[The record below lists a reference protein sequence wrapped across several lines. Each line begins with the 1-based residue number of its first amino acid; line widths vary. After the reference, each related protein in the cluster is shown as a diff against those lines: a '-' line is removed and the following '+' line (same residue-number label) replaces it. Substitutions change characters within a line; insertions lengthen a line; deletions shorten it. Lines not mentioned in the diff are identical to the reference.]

1 MTKTTPSG
9 IRRPPIARWFVIE
22 SVVLVLVSLAFLA
35 LRGQVSGY
43 SALLGGLIF
52 LLPHGYFALKAFRFS
67 GARSAKQIM
76 SSFYQGEAGKLI
88 LCAIFFT
95 MVFKWIQPLD
105 IAALFLTFAIMLVTN
120 WLTPLLAGSNTQ
132 QR

>member
-9 IRRPPIARWFVIE
+9 IRRPPITRWFVIE

-35 LRGQVSGY
+35 FRGQVSGY

-76 SSFYQGEAGKLI
+76 TSFYQGEAGKLI

-120 WLTPLLAGSNTQ
+120 WLTPLFAGSNTQ
-132 QR
+132 QS

>member
-1 MTKTTPSG
+1 MVKAAPGG
-9 IRRPPIARWFVIE
+9 IQRPPIARWLAIE
-22 SVVLVLVSLAFLA
+22 SVVLVLVSLVFLV
-35 LRGQVSGY
+35 RGQVSGY

-52 LLPHGYFALKAFRFS
+52 LLPHGYFALKAFRYS
-67 GARSAKQIM
+67 GARSAGKIM

-95 MVFKWIQPLD
+95 MVFKWIRPLD

-120 WLTPLLAGSNTQ
+120 WLTPLLVSSTQ
-132 QR
+132 RR

>member
-9 IRRPPIARWFVIE
+9 IRRPPITRWFVIE

-35 LRGQVSGY
+35 FRGQVSGY

-76 SSFYQGEAGKLI
+76 TSFYQGEAGKLI
-88 LCAIFFT
+88 L
-95 MVFKWIQPLD
+95 
-105 IAALFLTFAIMLVTN
+105 
-120 WLTPLLAGSNTQ
+120 
-132 QR
+132 

>member
-1 MTKTTPSG
+1 MTKATPSG
-9 IRRPPIARWFVIE
+9 IRRPPIARWFLIE
-22 SVVLVLVSLAFLA
+22 SVILVIVSLAFLI
-35 LRGQVSGY
+35 RSQVAGY

-52 LLPHGYFALKAFRFS
+52 LVPHGYFALKAFRYS
-67 GARSAKQIM
+67 GARSAKKIM

-88 LCAIFFT
+88 LCAILFT

-132 QR
+132 QS

>member
-1 MTKTTPSG
+1 MTKAIPRG
-9 IRRPPIARWFVIE
+9 ISRPPIVRWFAIK
-22 SVVLVLVSLAFLA
+22 SAVLVVVSLIFFA

-43 SALLGGLIF
+43 SALVGGLIF
-52 LLPHGYFALKAFRFS
+52 LLPHGYFALKAFRYS
-67 GARSAKQIM
+67 GARSAKKIM

-88 LCAIFFT
+88 LCAVLFT
-95 MVFKWIQPLD
+95 MAFKWIQPLD

-120 WLTPLLAGSNTQ
+120 WLTLFLVDSTQ

>member
-1 MTKTTPSG
+1 MTKATPSG
-9 IRRPPIARWFVIE
+9 IRRPPIARWFLIE
-22 SVVLVLVSLAFLA
+22 SAILVVVSLAFL
-35 LRGQVSGY
+35 LRSQAAGY

-52 LLPHGYFALKAFRFS
+52 LLPHGYFALKAFRYS
-67 GARSAKQIM
+67 GARSAKKIM

-88 LCAIFFT
+88 LCAILFT

-132 QR
+132 QS

>member
-1 MTKTTPSG
+1 MTKTTLSG
-9 IRRPPIARWFVIE
+9 IRRPPITRWFVIE

-35 LRGQVSGY
+35 FRGQVSGY

-76 SSFYQGEAGKLI
+76 TSFYQGEAGKLI

-132 QR
+132 QS

>member
-1 MTKTTPSG
+1 MTKATTSG
-9 IRRPPIARWFVIE
+9 IRRPPIAQWFLIE
-22 SVVLVLVSLAFLA
+22 SVILVVVSLAFL
-35 LRGQVSGY
+35 LRSQVAGY

-52 LLPHGYFALKAFRFS
+52 LLPHGYFALKAFRYS
-67 GARSAKQIM
+67 GARSAKKIM

-88 LCAIFFT
+88 LCAILFT

-132 QR
+132 QS

>member
-1 MTKTTPSG
+1 MTKAALSG
-9 IRRPPIARWFVIE
+9 IGRPPIARWFVIE
-22 SVVLVLVSLAFLA
+22 SVILVFVCVVFLL

-43 SALLGGLIF
+43 SALVGGLIF
-52 LLPHGYFALKAFRFS
+52 LVPHGFFALKAFRYS
-67 GARSAKQIM
+67 GARSARKII

-95 MVFKWIQPLD
+95 MAFKWIQPLD
-105 IAALFLTFAIMLVTN
+105 VAALFLTFAIMLVTN

-132 QR
+132 RS

>member
-1 MTKTTPSG
+1 MTKAEQGG
-9 IRRPPIARWFVIE
+9 IQRPPIARWFVIE
-22 SVVLVLVSLAFLA
+22 SVVLVVVSLAFLFKS
-35 LRGQVSGY
+35 QVAGY

-52 LLPHGYFALKAFRFS
+52 LLPHGYFAFKAFRYS
-67 GARSAKQIM
+67 GARSARQIM

-88 LCAIFFT
+88 LCAILFT

-132 QR
+132 QS

>member
-132 QR
+132 QS

>member
-1 MTKTTPSG
+1 MTKATPSG
-9 IRRPPIARWFVIE
+9 IRRPPIARWFLIE
-22 SVVLVLVSLAFLA
+22 SVILVVVSLAFL
-35 LRGQVSGY
+35 LRSQVAGY

-52 LLPHGYFALKAFRFS
+52 LLPHGYFALKAFRYS
-67 GARSAKQIM
+67 GARSAKKIM

-88 LCAIFFT
+88 LCAILFT

-105 IAALFLTFAIMLVTN
+105 VAALFLTFAIMLVTN

-132 QR
+132 QS

>member
-22 SVVLVLVSLAFLA
+22 SVILVLVSLTFLA

-52 LLPHGYFALKAFRFS
+52 LLPHGYFALKAFRYS
-67 GARSAKQIM
+67 GARSAKKIM

-88 LCAIFFT
+88 LCAILFT
-95 MVFKWIQPLD
+95 MVFKWIPSLD
-105 IAALFLTFAIMLVTN
+105 IAALFLSFAIMLVTN
-120 WLTPLLAGSNTQ
+120 WLTPLLAGRRTQ
-132 QR
+132 RS

>member
-1 MTKTTPSG
+1 MTKASTRG
-9 IRRPPIARWFVIE
+9 IGRPPIARWFVIQ
-22 SVVLVLVSLAFLA
+22 SVVLVFVSLAFLF
-35 LRGQVSGY
+35 RSQVAGY

-52 LLPHGYFALKAFRFS
+52 LLPHGYFALKAFRYS
-67 GARSAKQIM
+67 GARSAKKIM

-88 LCAIFFT
+88 LCAILFT

-132 QR
+132 QS

>member
-9 IRRPPIARWFVIE
+9 IRRPPITRWFVIE

-35 LRGQVSGY
+35 FRGQVSGY

-76 SSFYQGEAGKLI
+76 TSFYQGEAGKLI

-132 QR
+132 QS

>member
-1 MTKTTPSG
+1 MTKATPSG
-9 IRRPPIARWFVIE
+9 IRRPPIARWFFIE
-22 SVVLVLVSLAFLA
+22 SVILVVVSLAFL
-35 LRGQVSGY
+35 LRSQVAGY

-52 LLPHGYFALKAFRFS
+52 LLPHGYFALKAFRYS
-67 GARSAKQIM
+67 GARSAKKIM

-88 LCAIFFT
+88 LCAILFT

-132 QR
+132 QS

>member
-1 MTKTTPSG
+1 MAKAAPGG
-9 IRRPPIARWFVIE
+9 IQRPPLARWFAIE
-22 SVVLVLVSLAFLA
+22 SVVLVLVSLAFL

-52 LLPHGYFALKAFRFS
+52 LLPHGYFALKAFRYS
-67 GARSAKQIM
+67 GARSAKKIM

-88 LCAIFFT
+88 LCAIFFM

-105 IAALFLTFAIMLVTN
+105 VAVLFLSFAIMLVTN
-120 WLTPLLAGSNTQ
+120 WLTPLLASSTQ
-132 QR
+132 RR

>member
-88 LCAIFFT
+88 LCSIFFT

-105 IAALFLTFAIMLVTN
+105 KAALFLTFAIMLVTN

-132 QR
+132 QS

>member
-22 SVVLVLVSLAFLA
+22 SVILVLVSLTFLA

-52 LLPHGYFALKAFRFS
+52 LLPHGYFALKAFRYS
-67 GARSAKQIM
+67 GARSAKKIM

-88 LCAIFFT
+88 LCAISFT

-132 QR
+132 QS

>member
-1 MTKTTPSG
+1 MTKATPSG
-9 IRRPPIARWFVIE
+9 IRRPPIARWFLIE
-22 SVVLVLVSLAFLA
+22 SVILVIVSLAFL
-35 LRGQVSGY
+35 LRSQVAGY

-52 LLPHGYFALKAFRFS
+52 LLPHGYFALKAFRYS
-67 GARSAKQIM
+67 GARSAKKIM

-88 LCAIFFT
+88 LCAILFT

-132 QR
+132 QS